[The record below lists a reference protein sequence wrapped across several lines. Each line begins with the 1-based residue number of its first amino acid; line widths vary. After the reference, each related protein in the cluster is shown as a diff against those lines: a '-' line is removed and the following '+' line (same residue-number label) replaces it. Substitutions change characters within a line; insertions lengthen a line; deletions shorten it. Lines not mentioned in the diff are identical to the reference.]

1 MVHHRIQKKRR
12 NKLKS
17 VDPFNINAAAVREAK
32 LRGKNLDPKSDEQPF
47 PRRLLE
53 IQQLSKLYE
62 EEVHK
67 VKNRRPRNRIFAES
81 LKAGFKRRNFEGAKQ
96 LVNRV
101 STITTA
107 EIKEQRMLAKY
118 ELAGRDMCEVEA
130 DYKKMEDEEVQ
141 RRLKRKATEYDGSR
155 KSRKQSFNS
164 KSNQNKK
171 RFKVR
176 DALVAFGK
184 RTCRPP
190 QLTEASTSATKL
202 KKKMLRKDRYREL
215 KKARQADE
223 HNEMILDAKEVIP
236 FGSRVDG
243 PPQFAPA
250 QRRQLD
256 PLFVKAGNKAL
267 LLKSKLEAKNEGG
280 EKDDAKGA
288 MMRAQEIAA
297 ERARVIAAY
306 RMLKKSRRN

>member
-164 KSNQNKK
+164 KPNQNKK
-171 RFKVR
+171 RFK
-176 DALVAFGK
+176 
-184 RTCRPP
+184 
-190 QLTEASTSATKL
+190 TEASTSATKL

-256 PLFVKAGNKAL
+256 PLFVKVFHSL
-267 LLKSKLEAKNEGG
+267 F
-280 EKDDAKGA
+280 
-288 MMRAQEIAA
+288 
-297 ERARVIAAY
+297 AY
-306 RMLKKSRRN
+306 NFTTN